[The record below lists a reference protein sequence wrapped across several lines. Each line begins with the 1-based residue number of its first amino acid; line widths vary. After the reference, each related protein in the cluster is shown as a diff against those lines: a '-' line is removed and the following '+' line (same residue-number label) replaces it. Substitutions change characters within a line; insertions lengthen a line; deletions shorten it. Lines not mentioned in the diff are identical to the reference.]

1 MSIPVFHCGVL
12 ETAAGPTIG
21 AVTEAL
27 ELALKARDV
36 GIGKII
42 GDEAKE
48 PWTDALNLIMNNNPV
63 FHVNLFYTRPAL
75 DYLFLNSMREA
86 ASPGYLKRKE
96 RKRLR
101 DYGQT
106 YLLR

>member
-1 MSIPVFHCGVL
+1 M
-12 ETAAGPTIG
+12 
-21 AVTEAL
+21 
-27 ELALKARDV
+27 LKTGDV
-36 GIGKII
+36 GIGKIT

-48 PWTDALNLIMNNNPV
+48 PCTDALNLIMNNNPV
-63 FHVNLFYTRPAL
+63 WPVNLFYTRPAL

-96 RKRLR
+96 RNRQR